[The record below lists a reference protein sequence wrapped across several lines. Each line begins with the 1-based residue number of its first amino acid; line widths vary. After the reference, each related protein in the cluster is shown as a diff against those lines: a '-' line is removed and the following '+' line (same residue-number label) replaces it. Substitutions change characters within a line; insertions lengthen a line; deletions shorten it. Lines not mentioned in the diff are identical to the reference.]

1 MRSILR
7 RRPSPAMVVALVAL
21 FVGLGGTSYAVT
33 RIDRDS
39 VRSFHIVNDAVTT
52 ADIQGGG
59 GKTGT
64 IKNRDTNA
72 LLAIPKGYAS
82 IDTGAVPRVLNF
94 GGQQTAT
101 SPPGVSVARVAT
113 GIYDLTFRAN
123 TGTGRFLKV
132 DSVEDLSIVASGQK
146 SLNVPAGNDPQPGLE
161 PVVSIARSRSS
172 ANQNEV
178 KLRVIIEDASTAAK
192 TDAADFS
199 VFFYSRTVS

>member
-1 MRSILR
+1 MRKLFR

-21 FVGLGGTSYAVT
+21 FVALGGTSYAVT

-59 GKTGT
+59 GRTGT

-82 IDTGAVPRVLNF
+82 IDTGAAPRVLNF

-113 GIYDLTFRAN
+113 GVYDVTFRAN

-132 DSVEDLSIVASGQK
+132 DSIEDLSFAASGQK
-146 SLNVPAGNDPQPGLE
+146 SGAAPAGNDPQPGLE
-161 PVVSIARSRSS
+161 PIVSVLRTRSS
-172 ANQNEV
+172 ANENEV
-178 KLRVIIEDASTAAK
+178 KLRVVVEDDNGGK

>member
-1 MRSILR
+1 MRRILR

-21 FVGLGGTSYAVT
+21 FVAMGGAAYAANT
-33 RIDRDS
+33 IHSRD
-39 VRSFHIVNDAVTT
+39 IVNDAVTT

-72 LLAIPKGYAS
+72 LLAIPKGYAT
-82 IDTGAVPRVLNF
+82 IAGGLNPTVTNF

-101 SPPGVSVARVAT
+101 SPPGVSVARVAQ
-113 GIYDLTFRAN
+113 GIYDVTFRAN

-132 DSVEDLSIVASGQK
+132 DSVSDLAILSSGQK
-146 SLNVPAGNDPQPGLE
+146 NTQTTTGLDPRPGLQ
-161 PVVSIARSRSS
+161 PVVSVARSRSS
-172 ANQNEV
+172 ANENEV
-178 KLRVIIEDASTAAK
+178 KLRVIVQDATNGAR
-192 TDAADFS
+192 TDNADFS

>member
-1 MRSILR
+1 MRSIFR

-21 FVGLGGTSYAVT
+21 FVALGGTSYAVT

-82 IDTGAVPRVLNF
+82 IQGAGKNQPSVLNF

-101 SPPGVSVARVAT
+101 SPPGVSVVRISSGV
-113 GIYDLTFRAN
+113 YDVTFNAN
-123 TGTGRFLKV
+123 TGTGKFLKV
-132 DSVEDLSIVASGQK
+132 DSTADLSVVGTGSATGAGSEPIVVWDRA
-146 SLNVPAGNDPQPGLE
+146 N
-161 PVVSIARSRSS
+161 SS
-172 ANQNEV
+172 ASENQIR
-178 KLRVIIEDASTAAK
+178 LRMRVDDASSGNPAATAQ
-192 TDAADFS
+192 FS